1 MRKRRRARARVPTA
15 ARCCARPARLAGA
28 LATRARPRRTPT
40 AATHASGANVL
51 SKRSARSACTRATA
65 MAARGAAIG
74 ASARP
79 MRPVARDPGQ
89 PVRARSAPLVP
100 RVFVRAR
107 PDPFGWTLLD
117 SSLAMHAVAPLRLP
131 RAWECTA
138 GTARAGKGSAGK
150 RLSRGR
156 ASSADTA
163 RAPAARVAWQGREEG
178 GLCFT

>member
-1 MRKRRRARARVPTA
+1 VRGASAMRKRRRARARVPTG

-51 SKRSARSACTRATA
+51 LKRSARSACTRATA
-65 MAARGAAIG
+65 MAARGVAIG

-163 RAPAARVAWQGREEG
+163 RAPAARVAW
-178 GLCFT
+178 